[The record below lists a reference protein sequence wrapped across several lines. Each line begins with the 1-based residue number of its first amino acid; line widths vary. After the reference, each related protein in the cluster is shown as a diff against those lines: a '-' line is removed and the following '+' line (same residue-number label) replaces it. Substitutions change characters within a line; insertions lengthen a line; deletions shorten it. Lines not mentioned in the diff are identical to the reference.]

1 VVRVP
6 GQLAIALITCCSGTR
21 SRSAEFPPGSGQMN
35 RRQGDHAVP
44 DVGAQPQVEAAA
56 AAVEITPWR

>member
-1 VVRVP
+1 
-6 GQLAIALITCCSGTR
+6 
-21 SRSAEFPPGSGQMN
+21 MN

-56 AAVEITPWR
+56 AVEITPWR